1 MFYVNYVSDTCW
13 LVIFERG
20 QFVVT
25 VHESKTESEANEWCD
40 AMKRLD
46 GRITD
51 FAAKVEASFRSWWKS
66 LAMLGDAETEAFN
79 NR

>member
-40 AMKRLD
+40 AMNERKLPP
-46 GRITD
+46 
-51 FAAKVEASFRSWWKS
+51 SQRS
-66 LAMLGDAETEAFN
+66 
-79 NR
+79 R